1 MGHLSLES
9 LGQDPDAV
17 QEACCTFALT
27 VAPPPRQDVPHLFLD
42 PDHRF
47 QRFLGMGLA
56 ITDASAEVFAKL
68 PKKAQRTLLNA
79 CWSPT
84 EGNGHRFCQTSVRSC
99 DFSSASY
106 TYCEEGDDELKS
118 FSIAAYLRYR
128 IPMIQAAQEASG
140 GQLQLLASPWS
151 APVLGC
157 SEHWALARESV
168 LRSLVLLKNYN
179 ALLPLRRSARVLL
192 AGKSA
197 HDLGNQCGGF
207 TVEWQG
213 AQGNRL
219 IEGDS
224 TGFEGVRALATACD
238 FDSEGHSADP
248 AKHDVAVVVI
258 GERPYA
264 EGLGDIRSGEDV
276 LIQEGSQIRGK
287 LKKLEPYGQAA
298 SLEALHPEDLQTL
311 TRIKATGVPV
321 VTVMLCGR
329 PLATDPE
336 LAQSDAS
343 VGAWLPGSE
352 GAGIGETLFAAQP
365 EAEALFPGRLPFAWP
380 RDGDA
385 PQWQDDEQ
393 LNVRFPRGYPWPR

>member
-1 MGHLSLES
+1 MPSS
-9 LGQDPDAV
+9 PY
-17 QEACCTFALT
+17 
-27 VAPPPRQDVPHLFLD
+27 VA
-42 PDHRF
+42 
-47 QRFLGMGLA
+47 A
-56 ITDASAEVFAKL
+56 
-68 PKKAQRTLLNA
+68 
-79 CWSPT
+79 
-84 EGNGHRFCQTSVRSC
+84 
-99 DFSSASY
+99 
-106 TYCEEGDDELKS
+106 
-118 FSIAAYLRYR
+118 
-128 IPMIQAAQEASG
+128 
-140 GQLQLLASPWS
+140 
-151 APVLGC
+151 LGC
-157 SEHWALARESV
+157 SWRG
-168 LRSLVLLKNYN
+168 R
-179 ALLPLRRSARVLL
+179 
-192 AGKSA
+192 A

-224 TGFEGVRALATACD
+224 TVFEGVRALATACD
-238 FDSEGHSADP
+238 FDPEGHSADP

-329 PLATDPE
+329 PLATDPDP
-336 LAQSDAS
+336 SPTS
-343 VGAWLPGSE
+343 VVAWLPGSE

-393 LNVRFPRGYPWPR
+393 LNEIWPRCDTFDLLIFELAQAADHRDGAGQLPAGSRVQSCLRHASE